1 MKNQIQEIHD
11 FIFNKIEDYQASTL
25 EGATNGPMEKCYY
38 EKSPEFGYS
47 HTAFD
52 EWKLNYQE
60 EIDSIAGIQ
69 RSHSQGV
76 QIDRKNTYVFLLWR
90 AIVYGSQMGTL
101 FESDESTIE
110 HSDMY
115 RAAEDLVDVYKQMV
129 FDMVDHCKTDEAINE
144 CKAENFEKCEKQV
157 GCSESKFNL
166 AMILKSTLIS

>member
-1 MKNQIQEIHD
+1 
-11 FIFNKIEDYQASTL
+11 
-25 EGATNGPMEKCYY
+25 
-38 EKSPEFGYS
+38 
-47 HTAFD
+47 
-52 EWKLNYQE
+52 
-60 EIDSIAGIQ
+60 
-69 RSHSQGV
+69 
-76 QIDRKNTYVFLLWR
+76 
-90 AIVYGSQMGTL
+90 MGTL

-166 AMILKSTLIS
+166 AMILKSTLITWELPAGSFKHSLWAPLISLTARRVTSANVWKDSKEKR